1 MAMLFPIDEYEARVK
16 RVHEQMAARELDV
29 LIVDQSEF
37 LAYLTGFSISENM
50 YRACLLPRDG
60 EPIMILRAV
69 DLGPFTES
77 SWLSRSVAFAD
88 WEDPIRMLADTIR
101 SLGYATGRVGLDED
115 SYCMPLSRF
124 KQLSAQLPDA
134 RFVDF
139 SGVMAELRA
148 RKSTREIA
156 VLRRAAAIGDLGI
169 DAALKASGEGRSGR
183 DAAAAVYQVFMQE
196 GADAARAG
204 IITAGV
210 GNAFLHG
217 GLTKQPLAKGDIL
230 HMELLPYID
239 GYSARLMRSAVIG
252 EIDPRRSHLARRLID
267 IQDRQFEAIKPG
279 ADAAEVDA
287 LARNAMLADGLRPD
301 YPNITGYSL
310 GCYPLHSPRTSDFS
324 RIFLPTAHWTLEEGM
339 VFHMYVSADG
349 IAISETVL
357 VTETGHECLTRS
369 PRQVFQV

>member
-1 MAMLFPIDEYEARVK
+1 MLFPLDEYEARVA
-16 RVHEQMAARELDV
+16 RVREHMSERKIDV
-29 LIVDQSEF
+29 LIIDQSEF
-37 LAYLTGFSISENM
+37 LAYLTGFLISENM

-69 DLGPFTES
+69 DLGPFAEN
-77 SWLSRSVAFAD
+77 SWLTQSVAFAD
-88 WEDPIRMLADTIR
+88 WEDPIQVLADTIAR
-101 SLGYATGRVGLDED
+101 LGCAQGRVGLDED
-115 SYCMPLSRF
+115 SYCMPLRRF
-124 KQLSAQLPDA
+124 KQLAALLPSAS
-134 RFVDF
+134 FVDF
-139 SGVMAELRA
+139 SGVMAVLRA
-148 RKSTREIA
+148 RKSAMEIA

-169 DAALKASGEGRSGR
+169 AAALKACGAGKSAR
-183 DAAAAVYQVFMQE
+183 DAAAAVYQVFIRE

-217 GLTKQPLAKGDIL
+217 GLTRQPLAHGDIL

-252 EIDPRRSHLARRLID
+252 EIEPRRSQLARRLIE
-267 IQDRQFEAIKPG
+267 IQDRQFVAIKPG
-279 ADAAEVDA
+279 ANASDVDA
-287 LARNAMLADGLRPD
+287 LVRKAVLADGLRPD

-324 RIFLPTAHWTLEEGM
+324 YVFLPTSDWTIEEGM

-357 VTETGHECLTRS
+357 VTETGHELLTRS
-369 PRQVFQV
+369 PREVFQV

>member
-1 MAMLFPIDEYEARVK
+1 MLFPIDEYEARVK
-16 RVHEQMAARELDV
+16 RVRERMAARNLDV
-29 LIVDQSEF
+29 LIIDQSEF
-37 LAYLTGFSISENM
+37 LAYLTGFLISENM

-60 EPIMILRAV
+60 EPIMILRTV
-69 DLGPFTES
+69 DLGPFAES

-88 WEDPIRMLADTIR
+88 WEDPIRVLADTIR
-101 SLGYATGRVGLDED
+101 SLGCAKGRVGLDED

-124 KQLSAQLPDA
+124 KHLSAQLPDA
-134 RFVDF
+134 RFADF

-148 RKSTREIA
+148 RKSAREIA
-156 VLRRAAAIGDLGI
+156 VLRRAAGIGDLGI
-169 DAALKASGEGRSGR
+169 EAALKASGEGRSAR

-217 GLTKQPLAKGDIL
+217 GLTSAPLAKGDIL

-252 EIDPRRSHLARRLID
+252 EIEPRRAQLARRLIE
-267 IQDRQFEAIKPG
+267 IQDRQFAAMKPG
-279 ADAAEVDA
+279 ASAADVDA
-287 LARNAMLADGLRPD
+287 LARDAMLAGGLRPD

-310 GCYPLHSPRTSDFS
+310 GCYPAHTPRTSDFS
-324 RIFLPTAHWTLEEGM
+324 RIFLPTADWTLEEGM

-349 IAISETVL
+349 LALSETVL
-357 VTETGHECLTRS
+357 LTATGHECLTRA
-369 PRQVFQV
+369 PRQIFRV

>member
-1 MAMLFPIDEYEARVK
+1 MTMLFPIDEYDARVK
-16 RVHEQMAARELDV
+16 RVREQMAARNLDV
-29 LIVDQSEF
+29 LIIDQSEF
-37 LAYLTGFSISENM
+37 LAYLTGFLISENM

-69 DLGPFTES
+69 DLGPFSDS
-77 SWLSRSVAFAD
+77 SWLERSVAFAD
-88 WEDPIRMLADTIR
+88 WEDPIEVLADTVR
-101 SLGYATGRVGLDED
+101 SLGHATGRVGLDED

-124 KQLSAQLPDA
+124 KHLSAQLPDA
-134 RFVDF
+134 QFVDF
-139 SGVMAELRA
+139 SGVMASLRA
-148 RKSTREIA
+148 RKSAREIA

-169 DAALKASGEGRSGR
+169 DAAVKAAGEGRSAR

-217 GLTKQPLAKGDIL
+217 GLTNQPLAKGDVL

-252 EIDPRRSHLARRLID
+252 DLGPRRSQLSRRLIE
-267 IQDRQFEAIKPG
+267 IQDRQFEAMKPG
-279 ADAAEVDA
+279 AAAADIDA
-287 LARNAMLADGLRPD
+287 LARDAMLADGLRPD

-310 GCYPLHSPRTSDFS
+310 GCYPAHTPRTSDFS
-324 RIFLPTAHWTLEEGM
+324 RVFLPNVDWTLEEGM

-349 IAISETVL
+349 IALSETVL
-357 VTETGHECLTRS
+357 VTTTGYECLTRA
-369 PRQVFQV
+369 PRQVFRV

>member
-1 MAMLFPIDEYEARVK
+1 MLFPIDEYEARVK

-37 LAYLTGFSISENM
+37 LAYLTGFLISENM

-88 WEDPIRMLADTIR
+88 WEDPIRVLADTIR

-115 SYCMPLSRF
+115 SNCMPRSRF

-279 ADAAEVDA
+279 ANAADVDA
-287 LARNAMLADGLRPD
+287 LARKAMLADGLRPD

-324 RIFLPTAHWTLEEGM
+324 RIFLPTAHWTLEVGM

>member
-1 MAMLFPIDEYEARVK
+1 MLFPIDEYDARVK
-16 RVHEQMAARELDV
+16 CVREQMAARDLDV
-29 LIVDQSEF
+29 LIIDQSEF
-37 LAYLTGFSISENM
+37 LAYVTGFLISENM

-60 EPIMILRAV
+60 DPIMILRAV
-69 DLGPFTES
+69 DLGPFAES

-88 WEDPIRMLADTIR
+88 WEDPVQVLANTIR
-101 SLGYATGRVGLDED
+101 SLSCAEGRVGLDED

-124 KQLSAQLPDA
+124 KHLSAQLPDA
-134 RFVDF
+134 DFVDF
-139 SGVMAELRA
+139 SGVMALLRA
-148 RKSTREIA
+148 RKSAREVA

-169 DAALKASGEGRSGR
+169 DAALKASGEGRSAR
-183 DAAAAVYQVFMQE
+183 NAAAAVYQVFMQE

-217 GLTKQPLAKGDIL
+217 GLTCEPLARGDVL

-252 EIDPRRSHLARRLID
+252 EIDPARSQLARRLIE
-267 IQDRQFEAIKPG
+267 IQDRQFEAMKPG
-279 ADAAEVDA
+279 ASAAQIDA
-287 LARNAMLADGLRPD
+287 LARDAMLAGGLRRD
-301 YPNITGYSL
+301 YPNITGYAL

-324 RIFLPTAHWTLEEGM
+324 RIFLPTADWTLEEGM

-357 VTETGHECLTRS
+357 VTATGHECLTRS

>member
-1 MAMLFPIDEYEARVK
+1 MPFPIDEYETRVARV
-16 RVHEQMAARELDV
+16 REQMAARKLDV
-29 LIVDQSEF
+29 LIIDQTEL

-50 YRACLLPRDG
+50 YRACLLPIDD
-60 EPIMILRAV
+60 EPVMILRAV
-69 DLGPFTES
+69 DLGPFEES
-77 SWLSRSVAFAD
+77 SWLTSSVAFAD
-88 WEDPIRMLADTIR
+88 WEDPIQVLADTIR
-101 SLGYATGRVGLDED
+101 KLGCAQARVGLDED

-124 KQLSAQLPDA
+124 KRLAATLPDA
-134 RFVDF
+134 CFVDF

-148 RKSTREIA
+148 RKSEREIA
-156 VLRRAAAIGDLGI
+156 VLRRAAEIGDLGI
-169 DAALKASGEGRSGR
+169 AAALKASGEGRSAR

-217 GLTKQPLAKGDIL
+217 GLTKQPLTRGDIL
-230 HMELLPYID
+230 HMELLPYIG
-239 GYSARLMRSAVIG
+239 GYSARLMRSAIIG
-252 EIDPRRSHLARRLID
+252 EIEPRRLQFAQRLIE
-267 IQDRQFEAIKPG
+267 IQDRQFETIKPG
-279 ADAAEVDA
+279 ARATDVDA
-287 LARNAMLADGLRPD
+287 VARKAVLVDGLRPD

-310 GCYPLHSPRTSDFS
+310 GCYPLSTPRTSDFS
-324 RIFLPTAHWTLEEGM
+324 HIFLPTAGWTLEEGM

-357 VTETGHECLTRS
+357 VTRTGHECLTRS

>member
-1 MAMLFPIDEYEARVK
+1 MLFPIDEYEARVAHV
-16 RVHEQMAARELDV
+16 RQQMAARELDV
-29 LIVDQSEF
+29 LIIDQTEF

-60 EPIMILRAV
+60 TPIMILRAV

-88 WEDPIRMLADTIR
+88 WEDPIQVLADTIAR
-101 SLGYATGRVGLDED
+101 LGCAQGRVGLDED
-115 SYCMPLSRF
+115 SYCMPLRRF
-124 KQLSAQLPDA
+124 KQLTARLPSAS
-134 RFVDF
+134 FVDF
-139 SGVMAELRA
+139 SGVMAALRA
-148 RKSTREIA
+148 RKSAREIA
-156 VLRRAAAIGDLGI
+156 VLRRASEIGDLGI
-169 DAALKASGEGRSGR
+169 AAARKAFGAGKSAR

-204 IITAGV
+204 VITAGV

-230 HMELLPYID
+230 HMELLPYIE

-252 EIDPRRSHLARRLID
+252 KIEPHRSHLARRLID

-279 ADAAEVDA
+279 ANAADVDA
-287 LARNAMLADGLRPD
+287 LARKAMLADGLRPD

-310 GCYPLHSPRTSDFS
+310 GCYPLHTPRTSDFS
-324 RIFLPTAHWTLEEGM
+324 RTFLPTAHWTLEEGM

>member
-1 MAMLFPIDEYEARVK
+1 MLFPIDEYKSRVK
-16 RVHEQMAARELDV
+16 RVREQMAARDLNV
-29 LIVDQSEF
+29 LIIDQSEF
-37 LAYLTGFSISENM
+37 LAYVTGFLISENM

-69 DLGPFTES
+69 DLGPFAES

-88 WEDPIRMLADTIR
+88 WEDPIQVLADTIR
-101 SLGYATGRVGLDED
+101 SLGYAAGRVGLDED

-124 KQLSAQLPDA
+124 KRLSAQLPDA

-148 RKSTREIA
+148 KKSTSEIA

-169 DAALKASGEGRSGR
+169 DAALKASGEGRSAR

-217 GLTKQPLAKGDIL
+217 GLTRQPLARGDIL
-230 HMELLPYID
+230 HMELLPYIH

-252 EIDPRRSHLARRLID
+252 EIDPHRSHLARRLID

-279 ADAAEVDA
+279 ADAADVDA
-287 LARNAMLADGLRPD
+287 LARKAMLADGLRPD

-357 VTETGHECLTRS
+357 VTATGHECLTRA
-369 PRQVFQV
+369 PRQVFRV

>member
-16 RVHEQMAARELDV
+16 RVREQMAARDIDV
-29 LIVDQSEF
+29 LIIDQSEF
-37 LAYLTGFSISENM
+37 LAYVTGFLISENM

-69 DLGPFTES
+69 DLGPFSES

-88 WEDPIRMLADTIR
+88 WEDPVKVLADTIR
-101 SLGYATGRVGLDED
+101 SLGCANGRVGLDED

-124 KQLSAQLPDA
+124 KHLSAQLPEA
-134 RFVDF
+134 HFVDF
-139 SGVMAELRA
+139 SGVMALLRA
-148 RKSTREIA
+148 RKSAREVA

-169 DAALKASGEGRSGR
+169 DAALKASGEGRSAR

-217 GLTKQPLAKGDIL
+217 GLTKQPFAKGDIL

-252 EIDPRRSHLARRLID
+252 EIDPRRSQLARRLIE

-279 ADAAEVDA
+279 ANAADVDA
-287 LARNAMLADGLRPD
+287 LARKAMLADGLRPD

-324 RIFLPTAHWTLEEGM
+324 RVFLPTAHWTLEEGM

-357 VTETGHECLTRS
+357 VTEIGHDCLTRS

>member
-1 MAMLFPIDEYEARVK
+1 MLFPIDEYEARVR
-16 RVHEQMAARELDV
+16 RVRERMAARELDV
-29 LIVDQSEF
+29 LIIDQSEF
-37 LAYLTGFSISENM
+37 LAYVTGFLISENM
-50 YRACLLPRDG
+50 YRACVLPRDG

-88 WEDPIRMLADTIR
+88 WEAPIRVLADTIR

-169 DAALKASGEGRSGR
+169 DAALKASGEGRSARG
-183 DAAAAVYQVFMQE
+183 AAAAVYQVFMQE

-252 EIDPRRSHLARRLID
+252 EIDPRRSHLAGRLID

-369 PRQVFQV
+369 PRQVFEV

>member
-1 MAMLFPIDEYEARVK
+1 MVMLFPNDEYEARVK
-16 RVHEQMAARELDV
+16 RVREHMAARDLDV
-29 LIVDQSEF
+29 LIIDQSEF
-37 LAYLTGFSISENM
+37 LAYVAGFLISENM

-69 DLGPFTES
+69 DLGPFAES

-88 WEDPIRMLADTIR
+88 WEDPVQVLADTIR
-101 SLGYATGRVGLDED
+101 SLGCAKGRVGLDED

-124 KQLSAQLPDA
+124 KHLSAQLPDA

-148 RKSTREIA
+148 RKSAREVA

-169 DAALKASGEGRSGR
+169 EAALKASGEGRSAR

-217 GLTKQPLAKGDIL
+217 GLTSEPLARGDIL
-230 HMELLPYID
+230 HMELLPYIA

-252 EIDPRRSHLARRLID
+252 EIDPRRSQLSRRLIE
-267 IQDRQFEAIKPG
+267 IQDRQFEAMKPG
-279 ADAAEVDA
+279 ASAADVDA
-287 LARNAMLADGLRPD
+287 LARDAMLADGLRPD

-310 GCYPLHSPRTSDFS
+310 GCYPAHSPRTSDFS
-324 RIFLPTAHWTLEEGM
+324 RIFLPGADWTLEEGM

-349 IAISETVL
+349 LALSETVL
-357 VTETGHECLTRS
+357 ITEAGHERLTQA

>member
-1 MAMLFPIDEYEARVK
+1 MLFPKDEYEARVA
-16 RVHEQMAARELDV
+16 RVREEMAARELDL
-29 LIVDQSEF
+29 LIIDQSEF
-37 LAYLTGFSISENM
+37 LAYLTGFLISENM

-69 DLGPFTES
+69 DLGPFSES
-77 SWLSRSVAFAD
+77 SWLSRSIAFAD
-88 WEDPIRMLADTIR
+88 WEDPIQVLADTIR
-101 SLGYATGRVGLDED
+101 SLGYAKGRVGLDED

-124 KQLSAQLPDA
+124 KRLSAQLPDA

-139 SGVMAELRA
+139 AGVMALLRA
-148 RKSTREIA
+148 RKSAREIA
-156 VLRRAAAIGDLGI
+156 VLRRAAGIGDLGI
-169 DAALKASGEGRSGR
+169 AAALKASGEGKSAR

-217 GLTKQPLAKGDIL
+217 GLTKQPLARGDIL
-230 HMELLPYID
+230 HVELLPYID

-252 EIDPRRSHLARRLID
+252 EIETHRSQIARRLIE
-267 IQDRQFEAIKPG
+267 IQDRQFEAMKPG
-279 ADAAEVDA
+279 ASAADVDA
-287 LARNAMLADGLRPD
+287 LARHAMLAGGLRPD
-301 YPNITGYSL
+301 YPNITGYAL
-310 GCYPLHSPRTSDFS
+310 GCYPLHTPRTSDFS
-324 RIFLPTAHWTLEEGM
+324 RVFLPSADWKLEEGM

-349 IAISETVL
+349 LALSETVL
-357 VTETGHECLTRS
+357 VTEDGHECLTRS